1 MKTKAISLLLV
12 LLMTACV
19 FASCRE
25 NGEAGE
31 TQTDI
36 TSEQIQTQTNGS
48 DETEQTAPPE
58 ESTECSERCSCL
70 KKNEPQTKALG
81 EKHKAS

>member
-48 DETEQTAPPE
+48 DETEQTAPPHLMR
-58 ESTECSERCSCL
+58 ESTTERMIA
-70 KKNEPQTKALG
+70 KW
-81 EKHKAS
+81 